1 MLQVKKNQPLLY
13 EAIEQVLAK
22 GQPLQTH
29 QVKEKK
35 RGQEIEWKTKVY
47 AVVPSEITE
56 KWKGVQR
63 LIVTQKSITKKAGT
77 TLMHSFRIT
86 DLSELSAEKLY
97 EGIRGHW
104 GIENK
109 LHWVRDVN
117 FKQDKNNIV
126 NENAA
131 VNMAIFNT
139 MAINYLRENIEDS
152 IKYSQ
157 IIFGQ
162 NVKEKYNQIRT

>member
-1 MLQVKKNQPLLY
+1 
-13 EAIEQVLAK
+13 
-22 GQPLQTH
+22 
-29 QVKEKK
+29 
-35 RGQEIEWKTKVY
+35 
-47 AVVPSEITE
+47 
-56 KWKGVQR
+56 
-63 LIVTQKSITKKAGT
+63 
-77 TLMHSFRIT
+77 
-86 DLSELSAEKLY
+86 
-97 EGIRGHW
+97 
-104 GIENK
+104 
-109 LHWVRDVN
+109 VN